1 MDENTS
7 YVPKLTLNPTAVQ
20 AAVEEAPVEEQK
32 EEEKEPVKAEKL
44 DISSLSPAEQA
55 AVREFSEQIDI
66 LNTEQ
71 VMNYGSAAQKNISEF
86 SDAARD

>member
-7 YVPKLTLNPTAVQ
+7 YVPKLTLNPTAAQ
-20 AAVEEAPVEEQK
+20 AAVEEAPVEEDK

-66 LNTEQ
+66 LNTE
-71 VMNYGSAAQKNISEF
+71 YRPLLQKQTRF
-86 SDAARD
+86 RQYYFAPTV